1 MTSHGLSPLGEQA
14 FCGHMSCFR
23 KEAASCCS
31 GPFLVPRA
39 WLHFAGVEGTDRW
52 AEHKGPG
59 RSSVLRAD
67 FLCSVAAGQLLMAEP
82 HPFTIRCL
90 SWMPYCLSW
99 DCGEATCIR
108 YSGSSGEAFPPLL
121 AWLLLLGQGPL
132 SSTYSGF
139 SLQCLLLLLAK
150 HFACFLSLDV

>member
-39 WLHFAGVEGTDRW
+39 WLHFAGVEGADRW

-67 FLCSVAAGQLLMAEP
+67 FLCSVAAGQLLDGRAPSIHHQVSVLDALLSFLGLWRSHMHSLFRLQWGSFPTFAGLAP
-82 HPFTIRCL
+82 ATGPGASVLHILRFLPAVSSFTFSQTFCL
-90 SWMPYCLSW
+90 
-99 DCGEATCIR
+99 
-108 YSGSSGEAFPPLL
+108 
-121 AWLLLLGQGPL
+121 
-132 SSTYSGF
+132 F
-139 SLQCLLLLLAK
+139 SV
-150 HFACFLSLDV
+150 S